1 MRPEKCVMATFLV
14 PPLHR
19 YSIRDVL
26 LTRHDATDTIS
37 ITALKEVDGR
47 TIATE
52 RFCAGVDEAAALI
65 ERNYQR
71 EDIKAI
77 WSNLQRLKPG
87 SSQRRKETIDSYT
100 SLLIDIDRKNKKDAE
115 GRKVNATDEERKV
128 LFEAANEVAG
138 FLSEFGQPVFAD
150 SGNGYHL
157 SWRIGDLGDWRKGIP
172 VEEGQKLYKRLLA
185 LLKKK
190 CERPDLNM
198 EIDASLADDTQV
210 VTVWGT
216 YNRKYPDLPGRPQRQ
231 SELLSVPGH
240 IEAVLRGDLK
250 HPEVVT
256 AFMIEQILLTN
267 PIGDTPVKE
276 YKPAEGGRKQD
287 KQRANQEWLENY
299 GVPDLIDFWSP
310 EIGYESDS
318 YDKNGEEH
326 HPIAPCPCHM
336 DEDFHEHTHKGDCE
350 IIVFPG
356 GGVGISCFSRD
367 FGLKQ
372 VIKKMNE
379 IKGKN
384 YPHLIFEEPDPVEGA
399 LDFGAVE
406 AGECSPCIHFG
417 ESSHIHTRVESL
429 PKVYTRPTPDFYPVE
444 WSEQKSD
451 KGNAELFA
459 RYFGYDIL
467 FVPEAGK
474 AGGYYV
480 WNGTHWEHDK
490 GNAAMY
496 HMAKQ
501 ITGILLIYASQQ
513 TTPVKQEE
521 WASYAISC
529 GNAGKLK
536 NMIELVRTHV
546 RTVHKS
552 EFNNQPML
560 LNLHEG
566 TVDLKTG
573 TILPHDRND
582 LLTKCQSIP
591 WKPAAEC
598 KRWLQFLNEVFE
610 GNQQVIDFI
619 QRAVGYTLT
628 GLTIEEVLFIGWGTG
643 RNGKGKFTDTLIA
656 LMGDYARPAKFDM
669 FVAKKG
675 DEGKANDVA
684 ELFGARFVP
693 ASEGEQSK
701 RLAEAK
707 IKNMVSGDPVEGEKK
722 YQDSFTYYPEY
733 KIWLFT
739 NYKPRIVGTDEG
751 IWDKVI
757 FIPFKRYFEPHE
769 RDKNLLAKLKQELP
783 GILQWAIRGCLDWQ
797 EQGLN
802 VPECLK
808 QATAEYRSE
817 QNVLGHFVEEELVTN
832 DKLKAPCGQMY
843 EHYKSWTD
851 KNGEY
856 QMTATEFKER
866 MEQRYGEA
874 GRSAEGKF
882 WKGVGIKILLSEQ
895 DKWMLEKKTV
905 EEMVSAIQ

>member
-1 MRPEKCVMATFLV
+1 MATFLEIAT
-14 PPLHR
+14 PLIER
-19 YSIRDVL
+19 GIPVIPVQPNEKRCL
-26 LTRHDATDTIS
+26 LPEWQKKATTDIEQVKLWHSENPDFNVGCVGTPEGIVILDADNADLIPRIERETGHKMPRTFTVRSGGKKLPHLYFRQTDNSRELRNRSGAGLFDLQSVDKYVVGAGSTLGDGKTYEIADDSPIADFPDWLAEWIEQNSDTGKDHHDRKGAPVHEDFDFDRFCNHFDFVFVGEKDGRHFFAACPFKGDHHTDERGKPDYMACAILYDGETIGFSDFATSCDGH
-37 ITALKEVDGR
+37 GR
-47 TIATE
+47 TI
-52 RFCAGVDEAAALI
+52 RDLI
-65 ERNYQR
+65 QHRYDQDYEEYDG
-71 EDIKAI
+71 EIFAD
-77 WSNLQRLKPG
+77 
-87 SSQRRKETIDSYT
+87 KEPIEE
-100 SLLIDIDRKNKKDAE
+100 LLE
-115 GRKVNATDEERKV
+115 
-128 LFEAANEVAG
+128 
-138 FLSEFGQPVFAD
+138 EFGAEIAVGA
-150 SGNGYHL
+150 
-157 SWRIGDLGDWRKGIP
+157 
-172 VEEGQKLYKRLLA
+172 EE
-185 LLKKK
+185 
-190 CERPDLNM
+190 C
-198 EIDASLADDTQV
+198 T
-210 VTVWGT
+210 
-216 YNRKYPDLPGRPQRQ
+216 
-231 SELLSVPGH
+231 
-240 IEAVLRGDLK
+240 
-250 HPEVVT
+250 
-256 AFMIEQILLTN
+256 
-267 PIGDTPVKE
+267 
-276 YKPAEGGRKQD
+276 
-287 KQRANQEWLENY
+287 
-299 GVPDLIDFWSP
+299 
-310 EIGYESDS
+310 
-318 YDKNGEEH
+318 
-326 HPIAPCPCHM
+326 
-336 DEDFHEHTHKGDCE
+336 
-350 IIVFPG
+350 
-356 GGVGISCFSRD
+356 
-367 FGLKQ
+367 
-372 VIKKMNE
+372 
-379 IKGKN
+379 
-384 YPHLIFEEPDPVEGA
+384 
-399 LDFGAVE
+399 
-406 AGECSPCIHFG
+406 PCIHFG
-417 ESSHIHTRVESL
+417 ESSRTHTRIESL
-429 PKVYTRPTPDFYPVE
+429 PKMYTSPTPDFYPVE

-451 KGNAELFA
+451 KGNAELLA
-459 RYFGYDIL
+459 QYFGYDIL

-480 WNGTHWEHDK
+480 WTGTHWEHDK

-496 HMAKQ
+496 RMAKK
-501 ITGILLIYASQQ
+501 ITGILLVHAS
-513 TTPVKQEE
+513 KQPTADQREE

-546 RTVHKS
+546 RTIHKS
-552 EFNNQPML
+552 EFNNQRML
-560 LNLHEG
+560 LNLKDG
-566 TVDLKTG
+566 TVDLTTG
-573 TILPHDRND
+573 QVRPHDRND

-591 WKPAAEC
+591 WNPAAEC

-610 GNQQVIDFI
+610 ENQEVIDFI

-656 LMGDYARPAKFDM
+656 LLGDYARPAKFDM

-783 GILQWAIRGCLDWQ
+783 GILQWAIRGCLAWQ

-808 QATAEYRSE
+808 QATAEYRHE
-817 QNVLGHFVEEELVTN
+817 QNVLGHFVEDELVEN

-843 EHYKSWTD
+843 EHYKSWAD

-895 DKWMLEKKTV
+895 DKWMLEGKTV

>member
-1 MRPEKCVMATFLV
+1 MATSTFLELNPV
-14 PPLHR
+14 QR

-26 LTRHDATDTIS
+26 LTRHSATDTIC
-37 ITALKEVDGR
+37 ITALKEVDGK

-52 RFCAGVDEAAALI
+52 RFCTGVDEAAALI
-65 ERNYQR
+65 ERSYER

-87 SSQRRKETIDSYT
+87 STKRKNETTDSYAN
-100 SLLIDIDRKNKKDAE
+100 LLLDIDRKTKKDAQ
-115 GRKVNATDEERKV
+115 GRKVNATEEERKV
-128 LFEAANEVAG
+128 LLEAANQVAA
-138 FLSEFGQPVFAD
+138 FLSPEFGQPVFAD

-157 SWRIGDLGDWRKGIP
+157 SWRIGDAMDWGKGIP
-172 VEEGQKLYKRLLA
+172 VEQGQNLYTRLLA

-190 CERPDLNM
+190 FERPDLNM

-216 YNRKYPDLPGRPQRQ
+216 YNRKYPDLPDRPQRQ
-231 SELLSVPGH
+231 SEMLSIPGH
-240 IEAVLRGDLK
+240 MEAVLNGDLK
-250 HPEVVT
+250 HPQVVT
-256 AFMIEQILLTN
+256 WSMIDQILLTT
-267 PIGDTPVKE
+267 PIDDMLVEESKRDVSGEK
-276 YKPAEGGRKQD
+276 KQD
-287 KQRANQEWLENY
+287 KQTANQDWLENY

-310 EIGYESDS
+310 EISYEGDS

-326 HPIAPCPCHM
+326 HPITPCPCHK
-336 DEDFHEHTHKGDCE
+336 DEDFHEHSHKRDCE
-350 IIVFPG
+350 IIVFPDG
-356 GGVGISCFSRD
+356 GIGISCFSRD

-379 IKGKN
+379 IKGEK
-384 YPHLIFEEPDPVEGA
+384 YPHLIFEEPDPVDEA
-399 LDFGAVE
+399 LDFGAVVD
-406 AGECSPCIHFG
+406 ECTPCIHFG
-417 ESSHIHTRVESL
+417 ESSHTHTRIESL
-429 PKVYTRPTPDFYPVE
+429 PKMYTRPTPDFYPVE

-451 KGNAELFA
+451 KGDAELLA
-459 RYFGYDIL
+459 RYFGYDIV

-480 WNGTHWEHDK
+480 WTGTHWEHDK

-496 HMAKQ
+496 RMAKE
-501 ITGILLIYASQQ
+501 ITGILLVHAS
-513 TTPVKQEE
+513 KQATAYQREE
-521 WASYAISC
+521 WATYAISC

-552 EFNNQPML
+552 EFNNQRML
-560 LNLHEG
+560 LNLREG

-573 TILPHDRND
+573 TIRPNDRND
-582 LLTKCQSIP
+582 LLTKCQNIP
-591 WKPAAEC
+591 WNPAAEC

-610 GNQQVIDFI
+610 GNQEVIDFI

-628 GLTIEEVLFIGWGTG
+628 GLTVEEVLFIGWGTG

-783 GILQWAIRGCLDWQ
+783 GILQWAIRGCLAWQ

-808 QATAEYRSE
+808 QATAQYRHE
-817 QNVLGHFVEEELVTN
+817 QNVLGHFVEDELIEN
-832 DKLKAPCGQMY
+832 DDLKTPCGQMY
-843 EHYKSWTD
+843 THYEEWAG

-866 MEQRYGEA
+866 MEQRYGDA
-874 GRSAEGKF
+874 GRSAQGKF
-882 WKGVGIKILLSEQ
+882 WKGVGIKSLLSEK
-895 DKWMLEKKTV
+895 DKWMLEGKTV

>member
-1 MRPEKCVMATFLV
+1 MGTFLEIAT
-14 PPLHR
+14 PLIQRGIPVIPVQPNEKRCLLPEWQMKATTDIEQVKLWQKENPYFNVGCVGTPEGIVILDADNPELIARIERETGYKMPRTFTVRSGGKKLPHLYFR
-19 YSIRDVL
+19 QTDVSRKL
-26 LTRHDATDTIS
+26 RNRSSAGMFDLQSVDKYVVGPGSTLGDGKTYEIIDDSPIADFPDWLAEWIERHSDIV
-37 ITALKEVDGR
+37 KEHGGKGAPVHPDFDFDRFCNHFDFTFVGEKDGR
-47 TIATE
+47 HFFATCPFKGDHHTDG
-52 RFCAGVDEAAALI
+52 RGKPDYMACAILYDG
-65 ERNYQR
+65 
-71 EDIKAI
+71 
-77 WSNLQRLKPG
+77 
-87 SSQRRKETIDSYT
+87 ETIGFSDFAT
-100 SLLIDIDRKNKKDAE
+100 SCE
-115 GRKVNATDEERKV
+115 GHGKT
-128 LFEAANEVAG
+128 
-138 FLSEFGQPVFAD
+138 
-150 SGNGYHL
+150 
-157 SWRIGDLGDWRKGIP
+157 IGDLIRFRYEQGYEKYDG
-172 VEEGQKLYKRLLA
+172 
-185 LLKKK
+185 
-190 CERPDLNM
+190 
-198 EIDASLADDTQV
+198 EIFAE
-210 VTVWGT
+210 
-216 YNRKYPDLPGRPQRQ
+216 NEPIE
-231 SELLSVPGH
+231 ELL
-240 IEAVLRGDLK
+240 
-250 HPEVVT
+250 EV
-256 AFMIEQILLTN
+256 
-267 PIGDTPVKE
+267 
-276 YKPAEGGRKQD
+276 
-287 KQRANQEWLENY
+287 
-299 GVPDLIDFWSP
+299 
-310 EIGYESDS
+310 
-318 YDKNGEEH
+318 
-326 HPIAPCPCHM
+326 
-336 DEDFHEHTHKGDCE
+336 
-350 IIVFPG
+350 
-356 GGVGISCFSRD
+356 
-367 FGLKQ
+367 
-372 VIKKMNE
+372 
-379 IKGKN
+379 
-384 YPHLIFEEPDPVEGA
+384 
-399 LDFGAVE
+399 FGAE
-406 AGECSPCIHFG
+406 SAAGAVKADECTPCIHSG
-417 ESSHIHTRVESL
+417 ESSRTHTRIESL
-429 PKVYTRPTPDFYPVE
+429 PKMCTRPTPDFYPVE

-451 KGNAELFA
+451 KGNAELLA
-459 RYFGYDIL
+459 QYFGYDIL

-480 WNGTHWEHDK
+480 WTGTHWEYDK

-496 HMAKQ
+496 RRAKE
-501 ITGILLIYASQQ
+501 ITGILLVHAS
-513 TTPVKQEE
+513 KQATADQREE

-552 EFNNQPML
+552 EFNNQRML
-560 LNLHEG
+560 LNLREG

-573 TILPHDRND
+573 TIRPHDRND

-591 WKPAAEC
+591 WNPAAEC

-610 GNQQVIDFI
+610 GNQEVIDFI

-628 GLTIEEVLFIGWGTG
+628 GLTVEEVLFIGWGTG

-656 LMGDYARPAKFDM
+656 LLGDYARPAKFDM

-675 DEGKANDVA
+675 DEGKANAEA
-684 ELFGARFVP
+684 ELFGAHFVP

-757 FIPFKRYFEPHE
+757 FIPFKRYFEPNE
-769 RDKNLLAKLKQELP
+769 RDKNLLAKLKQELL
-783 GILQWAIRGCLDWQ
+783 GILQWAIRGCLAWQ

-808 QATAEYRSE
+808 QATAEYRHE
-817 QNVLGHFVEEELVTN
+817 QNVLGHFVEDELVEN

-843 EHYKSWTD
+843 EHYKSWAE

-895 DKWMLEKKTV
+895 EKWMLNEKTV

>member
-1 MRPEKCVMATFLV
+1 MATSTFLEPNRV
-14 PPLHR
+14 QR

-26 LTRHDATDTIS
+26 LTRHGATDTIC

-52 RFCAGVDEAAALI
+52 RFCTGVDEAAALI
-65 ERNYQR
+65 ERSYQR

-87 SSQRRKETIDSYT
+87 STKRKNETIDSYT
-100 SLLIDIDRKNKKDAE
+100 NLLIDIDRKTKKDAQ
-115 GRKVNATDEERKV
+115 GQKVNATEEERKA
-128 LFEAANEVAG
+128 LLEAANQVAA
-138 FLSEFGQPVFAD
+138 FLSPEFGQPVFAD

-157 SWRIGDLGDWRKGIP
+157 SWRIGEVMDWGKGIP
-172 VEEGQKLYKRLLA
+172 VEQGQNLYTRLLA

-190 CERPDLNM
+190 FERPDLNM

-216 YNRKYPDLPGRPQRQ
+216 YNRKYPDLPDRPQRQ
-231 SELLSVPGH
+231 SQLLSMPEHLLQVGN
-240 IEAVLRGDLK
+240 GLK
-250 HPEVVT
+250 HAMPVT
-256 AFMIEQILLTN
+256 APTINILLTIN
-267 PIGDTPVKE
+267 QTDESLGDGVTDKTR
-276 YKPAEGGRKQD
+276 PAPMD

-310 EIGYESDS
+310 EISYESDS

-326 HPIAPCPCHM
+326 HPITPCPCHK
-336 DEDFHEHTHKGDCE
+336 DEDFHEHSHKRDCE
-350 IIVFPG
+350 IIVFPDG
-356 GGVGISCFSRD
+356 GIGISCFSRD

-379 IKGKN
+379 IKGEK
-384 YPHLIFEEPDPVEGA
+384 YPHLIFEEPDPVDEA
-399 LDFGAVE
+399 LDFGAVVD
-406 AGECSPCIHFG
+406 ECTPCIHFV
-417 ESSHIHTRVESL
+417 ESSYAHTREESL
-429 PKVYTRPTPDFYPVE
+429 PKMYTRPTPDFYPVE

-451 KGNAELFA
+451 KGNAELLA

-480 WNGTHWEHDK
+480 WTGTHWEHDK

-496 HMAKQ
+496 RMAKQ
-501 ITGILLIYASQQ
+501 ITGILLVHASQQ
-513 TTPVKQEE
+513 ATAVEQEE

-552 EFNNQPML
+552 EFNNQRML
-560 LNLHEG
+560 LNLREG

-573 TILPHDRND
+573 IIRPHDRND

-591 WKPAAEC
+591 WNPAAEC

-610 GNQQVIDFI
+610 GNQEVIDFI

-628 GLTIEEVLFIGWGTG
+628 GLTVEEVLFIGWGTG
-643 RNGKGKFTDTLIA
+643 RNGKGKFTDALIA

-757 FIPFKRYFEPHE
+757 FIPFKRYFAPEE
-769 RDKNLLAKLKQELP
+769 RDHRLLEKLKAELP
-783 GILQWAIRGCLDWQ
+783 GILQWAIRGCLEWQ
-797 EQGLN
+797 KQGLN

-808 QATAEYRSE
+808 QATEDYRRE
-817 QNVLGHFVEEELVTN
+817 QNVLGHFVEDELIEN
-832 DKLKAPCGQMY
+832 DKLKAACGQMY
-843 EHYKSWTD
+843 EHYKGWAD

-866 MEQRYGEA
+866 MEQRYGEPK
-874 GRSAEGKF
+874 RTSAGKF
-882 WKGVGIKILLSEQ
+882 WMGVGIKQLLSEE
-895 DKWMLEKKTV
+895 DKWMLQGKTV
-905 EEMVSAIQ
+905 EEMESAIQ

>member
-1 MRPEKCVMATFLV
+1 MAASVELT
-14 PPLHR
+14 PIQR

-26 LTRHDATDTIS
+26 LTRHGATDTIC
-37 ITALKEVDGR
+37 ITALKEVDGK
-47 TIATE
+47 TVPAE
-52 RFCAGVDEAAALI
+52 HFCADVDEAAALI
-65 ERNYQR
+65 ERSYKNP
-71 EDIKAI
+71 DIKAI

-100 SLLIDIDRKNKKDAE
+100 NLLVDIDRKNKKDAQ
-115 GRKVNATDEERKV
+115 GRKVNATDEERHV
-128 LFEAANEVAG
+128 LFEAANRVAR
-138 FLSEFGQPVFAD
+138 FLSPHFGQPVFAD

-157 SWRIGDLGDWRKGIP
+157 SWRLGDLFEHKGIEP
-172 VEEGQKLYKRLLA
+172 EEGRRLYRSLLRLL
-185 LLKKK
+185 KQKF
-190 CERPDLNM
+190 ERPDLNV
-198 EIDASLADDTQV
+198 EIDGSLSDETQV

-216 YNRKYPDLPGRPQRQ
+216 WNRKYPDLPERPQRQ
-231 SELLSVPGH
+231 SQVLSVAPHMKFFLNG
-240 IEAVLRGDLK
+240 EQK
-250 HPEVVT
+250 HPQVVT
-256 AFMIEQILLTN
+256 WVMIEEILLTN
-267 PIGDTPVKE
+267 PIENDVPIAE
-276 YKPAEGGRKQD
+276 HKPAANGEKKRD

-299 GVPDLIDFWSP
+299 GVPDLIDFWAP
-310 EIGYESDS
+310 HIAYEAEP
-318 YDKNGEEH
+318 YDKADGEH
-326 HPIAPCPCHM
+326 HPIKPCPCHK
-336 DEDFHEHTHKGDCE
+336 DEDFHEHSHEKHCE
-350 IIVFPG
+350 IIVFNDG
-356 GGVGISCFSRD
+356 GIGISCFSRD

-379 IKGKN
+379 IKGEK
-384 YPHLIFEEPDPVEGA
+384 YPHLVFEEPDPVDQA
-399 LDFGAVE
+399 LDFGAVVD
-406 AGECSPCIHFG
+406 ECTPCIHFG
-417 ESSHIHTRVESL
+417 ESSYARTREDSL
-429 PKVYTRPTPDFYPVE
+429 PEMYARSTPDFYPVE

-451 KGNAELFA
+451 KGNAELLA

-474 AGGYYV
+474 AGSYYV
-480 WNGTHWEHDK
+480 WTGTHWEHDK

-496 HMAKQ
+496 RMAKQ
-501 ITGILLIYASQQ
+501 ITGILLVHAS
-513 TTPVKQEE
+513 KQATKDEQE
-521 WASYAISC
+521 DWAAYAISC

-546 RTVHKS
+546 SAVHKS
-552 EFNNQPML
+552 EFNNQRML
-560 LNLHEG
+560 LNLREG

-573 TILPHDRND
+573 TIRPHDRND
-582 LLTKCQSIP
+582 LLTKCQSVP
-591 WKPAAEC
+591 WNPAAEC

-610 GNQQVIDFI
+610 GNQEVIDFI
-619 QRAVGYTLT
+619 HRAVGYTLT
-628 GLTIEEVLFIGWGTG
+628 GLTSEEVLFIGWGTG

-757 FIPFKRYFEPHE
+757 FVPFKRYFAPEE
-769 RDKNLLAKLKQELP
+769 RDRRLLEKLKEELP
-783 GILQWAIRGCLDWQ
+783 GILQWAIRGCLEWQ
-797 EQGLN
+797 KQGLN
-802 VPECLK
+802 VPESLK
-808 QATAEYRSE
+808 QATEDYRRE
-817 QNVLGHFVEEELVTN
+817 QNVLGHFVEDELIEN
-832 DKLKAPCGQMY
+832 DKLKAACGQMY
-843 EHYKSWTD
+843 EHYKGWADS
-851 KNGEY
+851 NGEY

-866 MEQRYGEA
+866 MEQRYGEPK
-874 GRSAEGKF
+874 RTSAGKF
-882 WKGVGIKILLSEQ
+882 WMGVGIEKLLSEEE
-895 DKWMLEKKTV
+895 KLMLEGKTV